1 MKDNINPAHYQQGGI
16 ETIDVMQAKL
26 SPEEFRGYLKA
37 NVLKYM
43 TREGMKNGL
52 EDLQKAQW
60 YLDRLIA
67 LDANTPFKSRAELD
81 KIVEKHDM
89 LEAGIQDLQEGL
101 LKEMCV
107 PRPVAF
113 RGGRVASRKGVTLE
127 DFTKEVFGH

>member
-16 ETIDVMQAKL
+16 ETIDFMQAKL

-37 NVLKYM
+37 NIFKYV

-67 LDANTPFKSRAELD
+67 LDSNTPFKSRAEID
-81 KIVEKHDM
+81 KIVEKHDTLETGLHDM
-89 LEAGIQDLQEGL
+89 LERAA
-101 LKEMCV
+101 KETGV
-107 PRPVAF
+107 PRQF
-113 RGGRVASRKGVTLE
+113 LFGHISDGGIELE
-127 DFTKEVFGH
+127 QSENEVFRNE